1 MRAHKAKIAGSCLAI
16 SLLFCL
22 AGVPAY
28 AVSLGNIEVKSGLNE
43 RFAAQIL
50 LNGLVD
56 GELDT
61 LYISLAD
68 DEAFERVGLTREYL
82 LTQLQFEVVTT
93 GARSGYIKIS
103 SRSRIREPS
112 LSLVVQLATATRVIN
127 RRYDVLLDRN

>member
-1 MRAHKAKIAGSCLAI
+1 VRAHKAKIARSCLAI

-43 RFAAQIL
+43 RFAAQIV

-82 LTQLQFEVVTT
+82 LTQLKFEVVTT

-127 RRYDVLLDRN
+127 RRYDVLLDRK